1 MSDQDFA
8 EFIAGL
14 GEDTRL
20 HVAKKIAEAVAP
32 LEKRIAE
39 LESRPHGIKY
49 AGPWTAGTV
58 YDQGD
63 CVSRKGLWIATCAT
77 RQKPGESADWR
88 LAVKE
93 GRDGRDGKDLR
104 NGS

>member
-1 MSDQDFA
+1 MSESMS
-8 EFIAGL
+8 EFSKFMADIGS
-14 GEDTRL
+14 DTREFVNRKL
-20 HVAKKIAEAVAP
+20 AV